1 MADPIIP
8 EEMMDDDVLSPDEA
22 EKGRGVGLIWRIVA
36 GVTALVIIAGLI
48 YPLFPQSS
56 QVAPPSTPTIAPTLG
71 VTLEATPASAQGWF
85 ELGKTYY
92 KAGQWE
98 QAVAAFKQVLTLD
111 PQHQAAYANLGAAY
125 HRQNQLDQAE
135 AHYQKAL
142 DLNPKDGEVVYNLAA
157 LYLQKAMPSGGQPD
171 QALVNQAL
179 DQLRRAQELSPNAAE
194 PYFGLG
200 VAYMM
205 LNQRDEAIQAFETFV
220 KRDSGQD
227 PQAGQEAQRYLKM
240 LRGQ

>member
-1 MADPIIP
+1 MTDPIAP
-8 EEMMDDDVLSPDEA
+8 EEMMDDVLPPDEA

-48 YPLFPQSS
+48 YPLFPWSS
-56 QVAPPSTPTIAPTLG
+56 QVAPLPTPTIAPAMG
-71 VTLEATPASAQGWF
+71 VTLEATPVSAQGWF

-92 KAGQWE
+92 KAGQWQ
-98 QAVAAFKQVLTLD
+98 QAVTAFEQVIALD
-111 PQHQAAYANLGAAY
+111 PQYQAAYANLGAAY
-125 HRQNQLDQAE
+125 HRLNQLDQAE
-135 AHYQKAL
+135 IRYQKAL
-142 DLNPKDGEVVYNLAA
+142 ALNPQDGEVVYNLAA
-157 LYLQKAMPSGGQPD
+157 VYLQKAMQGGQPD
-171 QALVNQAL
+171 PALVKQAL
-179 DQLRRAQELSPNAAE
+179 DQLRRAQELSPDAAE

-205 LNQRDEAIQAFETFV
+205 LNQRAEAIQAFETFV

>member
-1 MADPIIP
+1 MVDPSTP
-8 EEMMDDDVLSPDEA
+8 EEILDDETLPSDEA
-22 EKGRGVGLIWRIVA
+22 EKGRSVGLIWRIVA

-48 YPLFPQSS
+48 YPLFPRSS
-56 QVAPPSTPTIAPTLG
+56 QVAPLPTPTIAPAMD
-71 VTLEATPASAQGWF
+71 VTLEATPNSAQGWF

-98 QAVAAFKQVLTLD
+98 QAVAAFKQVIALD
-111 PQHQAAYANLGAAY
+111 PQHQAAYANLGATY
-125 HRQNQLDQAE
+125 HRLNQLDQAE
-135 AHYQKAL
+135 THYQKAL
-142 DLNPKDGEVVYNLAA
+142 ELNPKDGEVVYNLAA
-157 LYLQKAMPSGGQPD
+157 LYLQKAMPGGGQPD
-171 QALVNQAL
+171 PVLVNQAL

-205 LNQRDEAIQAFETFV
+205 LNQRDQAIQAFETFL